1 MNKMNMRTNYLIFF
15 WAFLS
20 SFFYGQT
27 FQKFIQSTN
36 NSTFTGM
43 YSNSLAFDPISNSIF
58 LQADQHNGINT
69 PPGLMKLDTCGTVI
83 WTRHTNPIGT
93 VFSRNGGYFNGGYTL
108 MSSTDINFTGFVSH
122 FLNYDGSGNLLS
134 STTLN
139 SSASSVID
147 LHLVGL
153 KVLPNGDMLVT
164 GYGPRTNNFKDI
176 YFGKVSATGSF
187 IWGGYTGGFDTFWEN
202 GWDCDYDPVNSDCYF
217 VGQNISFSQTGSTDI
232 HILKTD
238 INGTMLWE
246 KNIATSGSDVGWSVK
261 VLPNQDVVIVGITDN
276 NVSANQ
282 EICFIRLSSSGAL
295 LTSCKYQAS
304 GPRNNVRHVNS
315 LPNGNLLLTGYT
327 DNFGFGGLDAL
338 LMEVDVNGNI
348 VWQKAY
354 GTTDD
359 DSFINSVVLN
369 NNAIF
374 TAGSR
379 DVGSTGGTGLQVYI
393 VKTRLDGTF
402 DDPNC
407 PFTNGNFVKIN
418 ETFSVFDTT
427 NILNSGLN
435 QAVSFTDFTV
445 TTSQTLS
452 CGGAPTASFTAPIS
466 VCEFQPVLL
475 VNQSLNANSWLWSS
489 TANNIPN
496 PTLQNQTSITFST
509 SGVYTIQLIASNCL
523 TADTIQQV
531 ISVGIGINS
540 PTSNSPLCS
549 GNTLSLSVG
558 GSTNCL
564 WTGPNSFSST
574 IQNPII
580 PNAQL
585 TNSGTY
591 SVSSTSSLGCTSI
604 GTINVVVAQ
613 TPTVSILPLGNN
625 PLCAGKSLTLSANG
639 AANYIWIPSGVNTTS
654 IVISP
659 SITTTYTL
667 IGSSSIANCTN
678 SNVITVIVNP
688 SPIISIAPTI
698 PVCEGKTLTI
708 NAVISDPFVW
718 SGPSFYTSNN
728 QNPVVNNAQ
737 SFNSGIYTV
746 TATNALGCSSTSTVN
761 ALVVPNPTVNVLAFG
776 NNPLCNGQS
785 INLVANGAS
794 SYVWLNNGSS
804 IPSITVT
811 PSTTTT
817 YTLFGQT
824 AIGNCSHT
832 AVWTVSVNPL
842 PVISPT
848 INSPICAGKTLS
860 LMVNGTNNYLWTGP
874 NTFSTNTQNPVI
886 SNAQPIN
893 SGVYVLNAMNGFGC
907 TSSATLNAQVIPNP
921 TISIIASGNNPLCSG
936 QGINLFAT
944 GAANYTWLP
953 GGANFPT
960 MIFTPPISTTYT
972 LIGVS
977 SVANCSNS
985 SMYTVS
991 VNITPT
997 LSVAG
1002 KTSVCVGESST
1013 FTVSG
1018 ANSYVWSIGV
1028 TQQIVTVNPLE
1039 TKTYS
1044 ITGSNASSTCLASK
1058 IITLT
1063 VNPIPAIT
1071 INGLND
1077 ICVGQKA
1084 VLTPTGLAVDS
1095 YTWAVFN
1102 TNEPLS
1108 VFPTTK
1114 TTYSLTATSLA
1125 GCVGYGDHVI
1135 NVTPIPTLSIAG
1147 NTAVCKGS
1155 PVTLRVSGADRYYWT
1170 KDVENAVY
1178 TFTPTGNQVIN
1189 VIGSAFIG
1197 CTATATVAVVVN
1209 PIPVADFVVD
1219 SAFVD
1224 CNYQYQISGIR
1235 DLIITN
1241 YQWYVNSD
1249 FKSNADELYVTLG
1262 QEKQSVITLK
1272 VTNQFGCKNE
1282 TKKIIKTDD
1291 LFADLIYVPNSF
1303 SPNDDGL
1310 NDTWRVMGECFEM
1323 QACYIYNRWG
1333 ELIYTL
1339 KNNTDTW
1346 DGRFKGQPVKDGVYN
1361 YKIIGK
1367 LYNNGNIFEKTGVI
1381 TVLN

>member
-1 MNKMNMRTNYLIFF
+1 MRTNYLIFF

-27 FQKFIQSTN
+27 FQKYIQSTN

-43 YSNSLAFDPISNSIF
+43 YSNSLAFDPITNSIF
-58 LQADQHNGINT
+58 VEANQHDGFIA
-69 PPGLMKLDTCGTVI
+69 PPGLLKVDTCGSII
-83 WTRHTNPIGT
+83 WARHTNPQGT
-93 VFSRNGGYFNGGYTL
+93 TFARNGCYYNGGYTL
-108 MSSTDINFTGFVSH
+108 MSASDGNGGGNFISH
-122 FLNYDGSGNLLS
+122 FLNYDGAGNLIAS
-134 STTLN
+134 NALN
-139 SSASSVID
+139 ANASSVID

-153 KVLPNGDMLVT
+153 KAMPNGDMLVT

-176 YFGKVSATGSF
+176 YYGKVSSTGSF

-202 GWDCDYDPVNSDCYF
+202 GWNCDYDPVNLDCYF
-217 VGQNISFSQTGSTDI
+217 VGQNISFSNSNSTDI

-238 INGTMLWE
+238 ANGVMLWE
-246 KNIATSGSDVGWSVK
+246 KNIATVGTDIGWCVK
-261 VLPNQDVVIVGITDN
+261 VLPTQEVVIIGNTTNNSFGIP
-276 NVSANQ
+276 
-282 EICFIRLSSSGAL
+282 EICFVKLDALGNPIGA
-295 LTSCKYQAS
+295 CKYQATV
-304 GPRNNVRHVNS
+304 GTNNIIRNVNS

-327 DNFGFGGLDAL
+327 DSFGFGGLDGL
-338 LMEVDVNGNI
+338 VMEVDSNGDI
-348 VWQKAY
+348 IWQKAY
-354 GTTDD
+354 GTTDN

-374 TAGSR
+374 TAGTR
-379 DVGSTGGTGLQVYI
+379 DVGNTAGTGYQVYLL
-393 VKTRLDGTF
+393 KTRLNGTF

-407 PFTNGNFVKIN
+407 PSIDGNFVKVVEPFAI
-418 ETFSVFDTT
+418 FDAT
-427 NILNSGLN
+427 NILNNGFN
-435 QAVSFTDFTV
+435 QPITFTDFTV

-452 CGGAPTASFTAPIS
+452 CGGTPTASFTAPAS

-475 VNQSLNANSWLWSS
+475 INQSLNSNSWFWSS

-496 PTLQNQTSITFST
+496 PTLQNQPTITFST

-523 TADTIQQV
+523 AADTIQQV
-531 ISVGIGINS
+531 ITVGIGVNS

-549 GNTLSLSVG
+549 GNTLSLSVS
-558 GSTNCL
+558 GSTNCI
-564 WTGPNSFSST
+564 WAGPNSFSSVL
-574 IQNPII
+574 QNPVI
-580 PNAQL
+580 PNVQL

-591 SVSSTSSLGCTSI
+591 SVSSTSSLGCTST

-613 TPTVSILPLGNN
+613 TPTVSILTLGNN
-625 PLCAGKSLTLSANG
+625 PLCAGKSLTLSASG
-639 AANYIWIPSGVNTTS
+639 APNYIWLPNGVNTSS
-654 IVISP
+654 IVVSP
-659 SITTTYTL
+659 SINATYSL

-678 SNVITVIVNP
+678 SNVISVTVNP
-688 SPIISIAPTI
+688 SPTISIAPTI
-698 PVCEGKTLTI
+698 AICVGGTLTI
-708 NAVISDPFVW
+708 NAIISDPFVW
-718 SGPSFYTSNN
+718 SGPSFYTSSN

-737 SFNSGIYTV
+737 LFNSGTYTV
-746 TATNALGCSSTSTVN
+746 TATNALGCSSTNTIS

-776 NNPLCNGQS
+776 NNPLCDGQN

-824 AIGNCSHT
+824 SIGNCSHT

-842 PVISPT
+842 PIISPT
-848 INSPICAGKTLS
+848 INSPICAGKTFS

-874 NTFSTNTQNPVI
+874 NTFSTNAQNPVI
-886 SNAQPIN
+886 SNVQPIN
-893 SGVYVLNAMNGFGC
+893 SGVYIVNAMNAFGC
-907 TSSATLNAQVIPNP
+907 TSSATLNAQVVPNP
-921 TISIIASGNNPLCSG
+921 TVSITASGNNPLCSG
-936 QGINLFAT
+936 QGINLSAN

-953 GGANFPT
+953 GGANIPA
-960 MIFTPPISTTYT
+960 MIFTPPLSTTYT
-972 LIGVS
+972 LIGMS

-985 SMYTVS
+985 AVYAVS

-997 LSVAG
+997 LAIAG

-1013 FTVSG
+1013 FTISG
-1018 ANSYVWSIGV
+1018 ASNYIWSTGV
-1028 TQQIVTVNPLE
+1028 TQQILTVKPLE
-1039 TKTYS
+1039 TKTYT

-1063 VNPIPAIT
+1063 INPIPAIT

-1077 ICVGQKA
+1077 ICMGQKA

-1095 YTWAVFN
+1095 YTWAAFN
-1102 TNEPLS
+1102 ITEPLLVS
-1108 VFPTTK
+1108 PVIN
-1114 TTYSLTATSLA
+1114 TTYSLTAKSLA
-1125 GCVGYGDHVI
+1125 GCIGYVEHVI
-1135 NVTPIPTLSIAG
+1135 NVVPIPTLSISG
-1147 NTAVCKGS
+1147 NTAVCEGS
-1155 PVTLRVSGADRYYWT
+1155 PVSLRVSGADRYYWT
-1170 KDVENAVY
+1170 KDIESAVY
-1178 TFTPTGNQVIN
+1178 TFTPNTNQVLN

-1209 PIPVADFVVD
+1209 PIPVADFATD

-1235 DLIITN
+1235 DPLVTN

-1249 FKSNADELYVTLG
+1249 FRSNADELYVTLG

-1310 NDTWRVMGECFEM
+1310 NDTWRIMGECFEM

-1346 DGRFKGQPVKDGVYN
+1346 DGRFKGQTVKDGVYN

-1367 LYNNGNIFEKTGVI
+1367 LYNNGNVFEKTGVI
-1381 TVLN
+1381 AVLN